1 MILDIIKDG
10 GVNPDEIKAM
20 ILSHWHYD
28 HSGNISRLNKKTDIV
43 VGPGFKKAFEP
54 GFPANPQSTFYEAD
68 FEGRKFIEPAFSD
81 DFKIGGYQA
90 HDYFGDG
97 SLYVLNIP
105 GHTTGHI
112 SALVRTTPETFIFMG
127 GDVCHF
133 TGVIRPSQYI
143 PLPDPIPKNTV
154 LDPRLSAPCPCSI
167 FTKCHPDQDNSR
179 TSAFY
184 RCSTGGPYGSW
195 YDDPAT
201 AMQSIA
207 SLFEFDADPN
217 VMVLIAHDSAPKDSL
232 TFFPNGTL
240 NDWKSK
246 GHKEAM
252 HWHFVNELPVG
263 GKQERNPLT
272 DGLYRDDGQG
282 LKKVKTMYGEP
293 V

>member
-1 MILDIIKDG
+1 MKDG
-10 GVNPDEIKAM
+10 GVNPDEIKAL

-28 HSGNISRLNKKTDIV
+28 HSGNIARLNKKTDVI
-43 VGPGFKKAFEP
+43 VGPGSKKAFEP
-54 GFPANPQSTFYEAD
+54 GYPANKESAFHEAD
-68 FEGRKFIEPAFSD
+68 FEGRNFIEPAFSD
-81 DFKIGGYQA
+81 GFKVGGYQA

-97 SLYVLNIP
+97 SLYVLNVP

-154 LDPRLSAPCPCSI
+154 LDSRLPTPCPCLT
-167 FTKCHPDQDNSR
+167 FTKCHPDQENSR

-195 YDDPAT
+195 YDDPKT
-201 AMQSIA
+201 AMQSIT
-207 SLFEFDADPN
+207 SLFVIDADPN
-217 VMVLIAHDSAPKDSL
+217 VMVVIAHDSAPKDSL
-232 TFFPNGTL
+232 PFFPDSTI
-240 NDWKSK
+240 NDWKTK
-246 GHKEAM
+246 GYKEAM
-252 HWHFVNELPVG
+252 HWHFVNELPTD
-263 GKQERNPLT
+263 GKQERDPLT
-272 DGLYRDDGQG
+272 DGVYLDHGQG
-282 LKKVKTMYGEP
+282 LKRIKTLYGEH